1 MAIKTINIGNL
12 ANDGTGDDLREA
24 FIKVND
30 NFAEMQILVD
40 TAVSTEAE
48 NIGIGKP
55 LFAQKLGNVLQFKSL
70 LQGSNILLTEYAD
83 QMTITADAGLKQII
97 VLTEAGSVILPG
109 GDQLLNL
116 YGGQNIGTAV
126 ETQGQDLFVR
136 INVKGQ
142 DLLLQDPDPHLAADL
157 ICNDKN
163 ITDAYS
169 VSATTFLGNLQ
180 GTVYGLDM
188 RELNARILEFDFGGY
203 VQSLTSI
210 IDYLYITT
218 DIDFGTFTA
227 PASISLDEGTF

>member
-30 NFAEMQILVD
+30 NFTEMQIRVD

-136 INVKGQ
+136 INLKGQ

-188 RELNARILEFDFGGY
+188 RELNDRILEFDFGGY
-203 VQSLTSI
+203 VQNLTSI
-210 IDYLYITT
+210 IDYIYLTT
-218 DIDFGTFTA
+218 DIDFGTFIA
-227 PASISLDEGTF
+227 PASISLDEGTL